1 MSTWHGGFQ
10 NRGTPKSSNFIGIS
24 IINHPFWGIPIFGN
38 THMMMSDVK
47 GRCPHGRFPHIAPP
61 PYAWVHTCRH
71 HSDRAKRIQKVT
83 SNLTKSPP
91 SFSEFHD
98 EFHIGLRCWPFQQGF
113 FTWQIMDIHVSSGLW
128 CLCDVTI
135 SCPLSSTCK
144 EQTGLED
151 LQELNN
157 QNWKVHQ
164 ATALQI
170 WKLRMK
176 ENTMIKEN
184 VLTIS
189 HIVSLILSHIV
200 SRFWRLIQW
209 LVSSDLHLLCIS
221 KAPHRK
227 SKCIHSRKTNY
238 LCIKAALHNPFAIYW
253 KILPN
258 LKRVWVQQ
266 SLSS

>member
-176 ENTMIKEN
+176 EKYNDQGKRINNLTYSITYIITYSIKI
-184 VLTIS
+184 LTIDS
-189 HIVSLILSHIV
+189 VVGLQWPSPSLHFQGSPPQEQVHPLQEDQ
-200 SRFWRLIQW
+200 LP
-209 LVSSDLHLLCIS
+209 LHQGS
-221 KAPHRK
+221 
-227 SKCIHSRKTNY
+227 
-238 LCIKAALHNPFAIYW
+238 FA
-253 KILPN
+253 
-258 LKRVWVQQ
+258 
-266 SLSS
+266 